1 MSGSSMFLSWSS
13 MTKTL
18 YEYVILFCHSGGE
31 SAARRAPQ
39 NMHAHQ
45 RMENPRLCDTGCKTL
60 GDRMVMTMTG
70 ARKGNGK
77 GRLEATENEEECG
90 MLNRGVPF

>member
-1 MSGSSMFLSWSS
+1 MYSDGASIMSGSSMFLSWSS

-60 GDRMVMTMTG
+60 GARMVMKMTVYSSTP
-70 ARKGNGK
+70 A
-77 GRLEATENEEECG
+77 
-90 MLNRGVPF
+90 